1 MPLLCATVRA
11 MHQSVN
17 LAVNCSSGLIKRLP
31 KDRGR
36 EVRLSRTPL
45 PPNRTGGF
53 PAYGSPVS
61 RFLWTDR
68 TEHGLL
74 AGYRDPD
81 RRSIPPLT
89 LSSKSVVSMLSV
101 QTANEAHWPIAGGST
116 IGIAV
121 NGTVI
126 ATYFFARFRGL
137 LIIASTFL
145 SPFARPSYVVLAS
158 SLL

>member
-1 MPLLCATVRA
+1 M
-11 MHQSVN
+11 
-17 LAVNCSSGLIKRLP
+17 LAPNP
-31 KDRGR
+31 
-36 EVRLSRTPL
+36 

-68 TEHGLL
+68 TDHGLL

-81 RRSIPPLT
+81 RRSISLLT

-126 ATYFFARFRGL
+126 AT
-137 LIIASTFL
+137 
-145 SPFARPSYVVLAS
+145 
-158 SLL
+158 